1 MYVMPQQENADG
13 SWTYF
18 FEETSLVGR
27 GPRRLQFS
35 ELKRRARCRLDHL
48 GIKVRPDSISEEEFC
63 YIPMGGSLP
72 DANQRVVAF
81 GGAAAT
87 VTTTTTIAC
96 RARRNLG
103 PISSRSRADLAGAPV
118 DRLPAEPHARV
129 LHDRFVRA
137 LVGDKLGGFLAG

>member
-103 PISSRSRADLAGAPV
+103 PISGRSRADLAGSPV
-118 DRLPAEPHARV
+118 DWIPAQPHARV
-129 LHDRFVRA
+129 VLDRFISTLIGA
-137 LVGDKLGGFLAG
+137 